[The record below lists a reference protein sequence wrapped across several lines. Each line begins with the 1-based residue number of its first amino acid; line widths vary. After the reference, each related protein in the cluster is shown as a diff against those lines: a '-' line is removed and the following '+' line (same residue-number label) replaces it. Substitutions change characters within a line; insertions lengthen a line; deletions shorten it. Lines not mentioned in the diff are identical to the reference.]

1 MTTSLKKRFLVL
13 VVLVEPIDVC
23 FSWYNSSSCHD
34 VWIIMYGAH
43 PLTGNKKKW
52 DPGREFSW
60 GTWMFICSTKWMFI
74 CTTKWIENHNF
85 TPSPAPAHHCSGGWE
100 AKRSEKTRE
109 RRCDSMSFSQIFTSC
124 DISDR
129 FSWMQHENTSNY
141 ISKG

>member
-1 MTTSLKKRFLVL
+1 MTTSLKKKISCSRCACRTHRRVL
-13 VVLVEPIDVC
+13 FMKQFKQLSWRLNHNVWGTSIDR
-23 FSWYNSSSCHD
+23 
-34 VWIIMYGAH
+34 
-43 PLTGNKKKW
+43 KQKKW

-141 ISKG
+141 MSKG